1 MPVHRTKLYCQIN
14 HRGWKQ
20 QCSSPKTSLFG
31 STNNYCAQDGH
42 TGGHGLSTFSF
53 SQAPTSDPKKRHQTE
68 FALALEFI
76 SAQPLNGYFW
86 KLPQRAPVLI
96 LETLHVLNLN
106 P

>member
-1 MPVHRTKLYCQIN
+1 MVILVDMVSPPSVSPRLQLLIHKDTKHLVLN
-14 HRGWKQ
+14 HVEVWV
-20 QCSSPKTSLFG
+20 
-31 STNNYCAQDGH
+31 
-42 TGGHGLSTFSF
+42 
-53 SQAPTSDPKKRHQTE
+53 DPKKRHQTE